1 MIWYLC
7 LLGAVALLSRLLP
20 RKSYIWAMAGL
31 QGLLLALRHPH
42 LTGDLMK
49 YHWLFSSGN
58 PLSDWKN
65 PGFSLLMFGF
75 SKISGDDFQLFLVFL
90 ALILSLAV
98 GITLNRFCPR
108 PWLGFW
114 VWNCLGFYIGA
125 FSALK
130 QGLAM
135 ALILLAYGGL
145 EEGKFRK
152 FLIFVGLA
160 GFFHIPALIFLPAF
174 FLTRFRFNGKMAAAY
189 LLLGAVLW
197 LLRTPAAE
205 LLAGWY
211 PAELSGAAVRPGGRF
226 FLMVLILTAGIFL
239 RGTGDP
245 GFFRLAHLM
254 ACAALLQLLA
264 VYGNVF
270 TRLADYY
277 FQFAI
282 LFVPHIFECPDQ
294 AFLPFQE
301 KNRRFFRSLAAV
313 CLAAFYY
320 TACLNVEFPY
330 SRDNYVN
337 YQFFWEIRE
346 EGL

>member
-90 ALILSLAV
+90 ALMVSLAV

-125 FSALK
+125 FSAIK

-135 ALILLAYGGL
+135 AMILLAHGGL

-152 FLIFVGLA
+152 FLVFVGLA
-160 GFFHIPALIFLPAF
+160 GIIHLPALIFLPAF
-174 FLTRFRFNGKMAAAY
+174 FLTRFRFDGKMAAAY
-189 LLLGAVLW
+189 LVMGAVLW
-197 LLRTPAAE
+197 LLRGPAAE
-205 LLAGWY
+205 LLASWY
-211 PAELSGAAVRPGGRF
+211 PAELPGAAARPGGRF
-226 FLMVLILTAGIFL
+226 FLMVLILAAGIFL

-245 GFFRLAHLM
+245 AFSRLAHLM

-264 VYGNVF
+264 VYGNLF

-277 FQFAI
+277 FQFSI
-282 LFVPHIFECPDQ
+282 LFIPHIFEAPNG
-294 AFLPFQE
+294 AILPFSGE
-301 KNRRFFRSLAAV
+301 NRRIFRALAAV

-320 TACLNVEFPY
+320 AACLHADPAY